1 MKFGYDSST
10 ASYSK
15 GGHYMAND
23 KQEITIRKSG
33 EQRNELQRYTTPFT
47 EMERMFDDF
56 FQRRLLAPSWM
67 PRMMFSDMNDVST
80 SVDMFEEGEDL
91 IIKAEMPGL
100 KKNEISI
107 DFAGDVVTISG
118 EKKTEE
124 KTERKDYYCVE
135 RSFGSFSRKLQLP
148 VEVQIDKTHALFK
161 DGVLEIRM
169 PKSEAA
175 KKKVKKITVE

>member
-1 MKFGYDSST
+1 
-10 ASYSK
+10 
-15 GGHYMAND
+15 MAHE
-23 KQEITIRKSG
+23 KQEIAIRKSG
-33 EQRNELQRYTTPFT
+33 EQGNTLQRYTSPFA
-47 EMERMFDDF
+47 EMEQMFDDF
-56 FQRRLLAPSWM
+56 FQRRFLAPSWM
-67 PRMMFSDMNDVST
+67 PSLRLNDFSDVST
-80 SVDMFEEGEDL
+80 TVDMYEEGDDL

-135 RSFGSFSRKLQLP
+135 RTFGSFSRKLRLP
-148 VEVQIDKTHALFK
+148 VEIQIDKTHALFK

-169 PKSEAA
+169 AKSETA
-175 KKKVKKITVE
+175 KKKTRKIAVE